1 MRRLLPAAVALAVLV
16 AAGCGDESGGGARP
30 EMKVSAASSLK
41 NALTDYGREFTPA
54 RVRYSFAGSD
64 ELAAQIRKGA
74 RPAVFA
80 AANTKLPQELYGE
93 KLVEEPVVFASNQLV
108 LAVPSDSEIDS
119 LEDLERDG
127 VTIAIGAKDV
137 PVGSYTRE
145 ALAKLVPERA
155 ERILANVRS
164 EEPDVG
170 GVVGK
175 VAQGGAD
182 AGFVYATDVV
192 ASDGK
197 LQAIELPAK
206 VEPRVAYAAAVVRG
220 TDHAEQA
227 REFVAG
233 LRDGAGARALQ
244 QAGFGARP
252 SDRK

>member
-1 MRRLLPAAVALAVLV
+1 MRRLLPAAVALAVLA

-30 EMKVSAASSLK
+30 ELKVSAASSLK
-41 NALTDYGREFTPA
+41 NAFNQYGEEFTPA

-80 AANTKLPQELYGE
+80 AANTKLPQQLYDE
-93 KLVEEPVVFASNQLV
+93 QLVEKPVVFASNQLV
-108 LAVPSDSEIDS
+108 LAVPSDSKIDS
-119 LEDLERDG
+119 LEDLERQG
-127 VTIAIGAKDV
+127 VTIAIGAKEV

-145 ALAKLVPERA
+145 ALAKLGSDRA
-155 ERILANVRS
+155 QRILANVRS
-164 EEPDVG
+164 EEPDVA

-182 AGFVYATDVV
+182 AGFVYATDVI

-206 VEPRVAYAAAVVRG
+206 AEPTVAYGAAVVRDA
-220 TDHAEQA
+220 DHAEQA

-233 LRDGAGARALQ
+233 LRDGAGAGALQ
-244 QAGFGARP
+244 QAGFAAP
-252 SDRK
+252 PADRK